1 MQKPNTVLVAVRH
14 SPCPP
19 TASQWAAVR
28 IKAYNRD
35 IHNPLEVIPGAGA
48 QERVFNVLTILT
60 SKFLKFLSVI
70 VLVLWLPDESGVSH
84 GDGE

>member
-1 MQKPNTVLVAVRH
+1 MWFQNLSTEGDKKKIAV
-14 SPCPP
+14 
-19 TASQWAAVR
+19 
-28 IKAYNRD
+28 
-35 IHNPLEVIPGAGA
+35 
-48 QERVFNVLTILT
+48 QERVLKVLTILT

>member
-1 MQKPNTVLVAVRH
+1 MVSKSVNRGRQKKIAV
-14 SPCPP
+14 
-19 TASQWAAVR
+19 
-28 IKAYNRD
+28 
-35 IHNPLEVIPGAGA
+35 
-48 QERVFNVLTILT
+48 QERVLEVLTILT

>member
-1 MQKPNTVLVAVRH
+1 MVSKSVNRGRQKKIAV
-14 SPCPP
+14 
-19 TASQWAAVR
+19 
-28 IKAYNRD
+28 
-35 IHNPLEVIPGAGA
+35 
-48 QERVFNVLTILT
+48 QERVFKVLTILT

>member
-28 IKAYNRD
+28 TKAYIGD
-35 IHNPLEVIPGAGA
+35 IRNPIGVIP
-48 QERVFNVLTILT
+48 VLIPHKAIL
-60 SKFLKFLSVI
+60 LKV
-70 VLVLWLPDESGVSH
+70 D
-84 GDGE
+84 